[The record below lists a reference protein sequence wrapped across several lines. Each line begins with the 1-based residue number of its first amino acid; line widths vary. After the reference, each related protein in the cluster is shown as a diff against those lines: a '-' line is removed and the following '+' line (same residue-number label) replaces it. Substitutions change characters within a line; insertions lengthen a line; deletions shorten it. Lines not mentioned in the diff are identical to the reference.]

1 MFGYSK
7 WQYVEDDWLPDIE
20 LTLKKMGVLDNDFN
34 ALSREDQNFL
44 VSNRSVFDEVKALIS
59 WQQIL
64 ASPHRSILTNRNGA
78 NAFGVCSLLEVV
90 SISWQDLCEKVPSKS
105 MPRLLAHSYSVA
117 KFIQFGYYL
126 EEYLS
131 LSDEIKDNCFS
142 HGNIAWCFYEIPFY
156 DFIELDPML
165 QRAIAGRETSKVP
178 TYEAGPDDFFS
189 ILRFQL
195 GIPVTALMA
204 MDPIIAS
211 AIVSQ
216 IEVIRKIIG
225 PINAYNR
232 IQFLRLPPEL
242 QKAFVMNIRDF
253 QAAFYN
259 SGKFTLAKMLSP
271 AMLSKDYSTI
281 LQIMRSSVHIL
292 TLLRESC
299 VSLQQF
305 IDFDPRL
312 RNRLLAFQCV
322 GNRAAAYITKPEAIM
337 LTWRCPEGYLD
348 ELPSAVYEGLSSHA
362 KAVSFLINKAG
373 IPLNELVKLDEPRQ
387 QLFYKYYYVAER
399 MIKGEPED
407 HYEPKRPVPFAEL
420 IALDLPIL
428 ERVLSNSHSSDAKE
442 LTAISATTSEESW
455 GYCSVM

>member
-1 MFGYSK
+1 MFGHSK
-7 WQYVEDDWLPDIE
+7 WQCVEEGWLPDIE
-20 LTLKKMGVLDNDFN
+20 LTLKEMGVSHNDFN

-78 NAFGVCSLLEVV
+78 NAFGVCSLLKVV
-90 SISWQDLCEKVPSKS
+90 SRSWQDLSEKVPSEL

-117 KFIQFGYYL
+117 KFIQFGYHL

-195 GIPVTALMA
+195 GIPVTALSA

-216 IEVIRKIIG
+216 IEVIRKIFG

-242 QKAFVMNIRDF
+242 QKAFVMNIREF
-253 QAAFYN
+253 QGVFYH
-259 SGKFTLAKMLSP
+259 SDKFTLAKMLSP
-271 AMLSKDYSTI
+271 AMLSRDYITI
-281 LQIMRSSVHIL
+281 LMIMRSSVHIL
-292 TLLRESC
+292 TLLRESSI
-299 VSLQQF
+299 SLQQF
-305 IDFDPRL
+305 FDFDPRL
-312 RNRLLAFQCV
+312 RNRLLAFQCD
-322 GNRAAAYITKPEAIM
+322 GNWAARYTTKPEAIM

-348 ELPSAVYEGLSSHA
+348 ELPTAVYNELSHHTR
-362 KAVSFLINKAG
+362 AVSYLIHITA
-373 IPLNELVKLDEPRQ
+373 IPLNELVKLDEPRR
-387 QLFYKYYYVAER
+387 QLLYEYHYAVER
-399 MIKGEPED
+399 IIKGEPE
-407 HYEPKRPVPFAEL
+407 HRYEPKRPVPFAEL

-428 ERVLSNSHSSDAKE
+428 ERVLSNSGSSAAKE
-442 LTAISATTSEESW
+442 LTAISATATDNSW
-455 GYCSVM
+455 GLCSVM